1 MHEEGMESRD
11 EHDAYRLATENTL
24 QDDNLTAVGQVK
36 SVRRVPVSRS
46 SQAASKLTELYD
58 IEFLRQEINIEDHK
72 IPLHDLFNRL
82 LTDPNTGLAEPQ
94 ARAILLRDGPNKIS
108 APLEPPTWV
117 RFSKNIFGGFSFLL
131 WLGALLCFAHYS
143 IESGIY
149 REVPSDNLV
158 LGFALI
164 VVVLISGT
172 FSFVQEN
179 KEVNLKKE
187 FDRMLPER
195 ATVIRDG
202 VEMEIDAEDLV
213 MGDIATIKSGDQIAA
228 DVRIFDTKNF
238 KVDNSTLTGES
249 EPQYRSP
256 ECTHANALMTDNLVF
271 HSTFCVE
278 GWAKGVVIN
287 TGDLTVTGRLASY
300 SIEHERK
307 ETPISAEVSAF
318 MHIITLS
325 ASTLGVF
332 LFVVAFLLGYYW
344 IDAILFLIGIIVACV
359 PEGMLAIVT
368 IALSITAKRLS
379 SKNCLVKNLE
389 SVETLGSTSVII
401 TDKTGTLTCNRLTV
415 AHTWIDNEIGEI
427 DTSALDNPSIS
438 FDTSSHAWKNAA
450 RVAILCNSAEF
461 VADDEQPTMLRKV
474 MGDPTESGLLRCIE
488 SVEGNSGM
496 FRQMHRRVAHIPFSP
511 LTRIQVT
518 VHEAADFQTHGYLG
532 CMIGAP
538 ELVLQRCS
546 MALVQGQERPVDQDF
561 KNAFF
566 YACNELT
573 GLGETVVALADARF
587 PTARFPPGF
596 QFNSH
601 HVNFPINGYRIIGL
615 MALMDPPKPSVP
627 DAIQKVRNAGVK
639 VIMVTG
645 DHPNTAVAIA
655 KSVGIINMDSNPISI
670 SATGL
675 PSGDVSSIVMSGDDM
690 EQMTPDILDE
700 ILLHAEEIVLARMK
714 PEQKLQIVESC
725 QRLGAVVTVTGD
737 GINDAAAIRRADV
750 GIAMGGGAVYTSKCA
765 DIVLMDDNFAS
776 IVAGIEEGRLMYDN
790 LKKCL
795 LYALSSNVPEMAAF
809 LLSMVAQI
817 PLPLGILAI
826 LCIDLGTDLLPAIAL
841 AFEEPEENLMERK
854 PRNIETDHLLNEKL
868 LFLSYGQLGLIQ
880 AASGFFTYFVIMAE
894 NGFWPPRLLG
904 LRMEWD
910 SRAIND
916 LRDSYH
922 QEWSYDD
929 RKQLEFSC
937 QAGFL
942 FSVVLVQWTCALQA
956 RSKRLSI
963 FQRPP
968 NNWVLNFAILFET
981 ILAFVII
988 YTPGAPMGLQ
998 LASLAPMWWLPGFA
1012 FSIVLVLY
1020 EELRKAISRKHPG
1033 SWVDRETQY

>member
-1 MHEEGMESRD
+1 MEGMVPQE
-11 EHDAYRLATENTL
+11 EHDAYRRATENTL
-24 QDDNLTAVGQVK
+24 QDDNRTAVGQVK

-46 SQAASKLTELYD
+46 TAVSSKLTELQD
-58 IEFLRQEINIEDHK
+58 IDFLRQEINIEDHK

-94 ARAILLRDGPNKIS
+94 VRAILQRDGPNKITT
-108 APLEPPTWV
+108 PLEPPTWV
-117 RFSKNIFGGFSFLL
+117 RFSKNLFGGFSFLL

-143 IESGIY
+143 IESGIH
-149 REVPSDNLV
+149 REVPSDNLI

-164 VVVLISGT
+164 VVILLTGT
-172 FSFVQEN
+172 FSFYQEN
-179 KEVNLKKE
+179 READMKRE
-187 FDRMLPER
+187 FDRLIPSR

-202 VEMEIDAEDLV
+202 IEMDIDAEDLV
-213 MGDIATIKSGDQIAA
+213 LGDIVTIKMGDQIAA

-256 ECTHANALMTDNLVF
+256 ECTNANALMTDNLVF

-278 GWAKGVVIN
+278 GWAKGIVIN
-287 TGDLTVTGRLASY
+287 TGDLTVTGRLTSY

-318 MHIITLS
+318 MHIISVS
-325 ASTLGVF
+325 ACILGCL
-332 LFVVAFLLGYYW
+332 LFIIAFLLGYYW
-344 IDAILFLIGIIVACV
+344 IDAILFLIGVIVACV

-379 SKNCLVKNLE
+379 SKNCMVRNLE
-389 SVETLGSTSVII
+389 AIETLGATSVII
-401 TDKTGTLTCNRLTV
+401 TDKTGTLTSNRLTV
-415 AHTWIDNEIGEI
+415 AHVWLDNLIGQL
-427 DTSALDNPSIS
+427 DTSADENPQID
-438 FDTSSHAWKNAA
+438 FDTTSHAWKNAA

-461 VADDEQPTMLRKV
+461 IPEDIDLPVMLRGID
-474 MGDPTESGLLRCIE
+474 GDPTESGLLRCVE
-488 SVEGNSGM
+488 AVEGNSAV
-496 FRQMHRRVAHIPFSP
+496 FREMHKRVAHIPFSP
-511 LTRIQVT
+511 LTRMQVT
-518 VHEAADFQTHGYLG
+518 VHEAADFRTNGYLG
-532 CMIGAP
+532 CMVGAP
-538 ELVLQRCS
+538 ELVLQRCAT
-546 MALVQGQERPVDQDF
+546 ALVQGQERPVDQDF

-566 YACNELT
+566 YAVNELT
-573 GLGETVVALADARF
+573 NLGETVVAICDARF
-587 PTARFPPGF
+587 PTNRFAPGF

-601 HVNFPINGYRIIGL
+601 QVNFPISGYRMLGL
-615 MALMDPPKPSVP
+615 MSLMDPPKATVP
-627 DAIQKVRNAGVK
+627 DAVLKVREAGVK

-645 DHPNTAVAIA
+645 DHPNTGVAIA
-655 KSVGIINMDSNPISI
+655 KSVGLMNMEVSPVSVGV
-670 SATGL
+670 TGL
-675 PSGDVSSIVMSGDDM
+675 PSGEVSAAVVSGEDL
-690 EQMTPDILDE
+690 EQMSPDLLDE
-700 ILLHAEEIVLARMK
+700 VLLHTEELVFARLK

-750 GIAMGGGAVYTSKCA
+750 GISMGSGAAYTSKCA

-817 PLPLGILAI
+817 PLPLGILSI

-841 AFEEPEENLMERK
+841 AFEEPEENLMRRA
-854 PRNIETDHLLNEKL
+854 PRNVDTDHLLNEKL

-894 NGFWPPRLLG
+894 NGFWPGSLLG
-904 LRMEWD
+904 LRQQWD

-916 LRDSYH
+916 LPDSYR
-922 QEWSYDD
+922 QEWTYDD
-929 RKQLEFSC
+929 RKQLEFTC

-942 FSVVLVQWTCALQA
+942 F
-956 RSKRLSI
+956 R
-963 FQRPP
+963 
-968 NNWVLNFAILFET
+968 
-981 ILAFVII
+981 
-988 YTPGAPMGLQ
+988 
-998 LASLAPMWWLPGFA
+998 
-1012 FSIVLVLY
+1012 
-1020 EELRKAISRKHPG
+1020 
-1033 SWVDRETQY
+1033 